1 MIENIDY
8 QKFDVL
14 IVDDIPDNI
23 QLLAGFLDRNS
34 IETSYAHSGSQA
46 LSSIELKKPDLV
58 LLDIMMPDL
67 SGFEVC
73 KKLKMN
79 KQTAD
84 IPVIFLTAK
93 TDKDD
98 IIEGLKL
105 GAVDFITKPFNFE
118 ELISRIKTQ
127 LQLKHTKDLII
138 KKSELIEK
146 QNEEL
151 YELNKTKDKLFS
163 IIAHD
168 LRNPFQ
174 VLIGLTQAIMDNFEF
189 FDKPTLLEMLRQ
201 LYETSNQNYE
211 LLKNLLE
218 WSYSQQD
225 RIVFNP
231 QTFVLDI
238 FLKEK
243 IALLQSS
250 ASKKN
255 IRLVYQ
261 LASGIE
267 LTTDKDMLFTILR
280 NFLSNAIKFSKAG
293 QAVLI
298 KAVKEAGNVVI
309 SVIDNGLGISPEG
322 LEDIFRIT
330 KQNKTLGTEKEEG
343 TGLGLVLCKE
353 FSERMKAKIKIE
365 SSLGKGSTFSL
376 LFAEL

>member
-46 LSSIELKKPDLV
+46 LSSIELKKPDLI

-151 YELNKTKDKLFS
+151 NELNKTKDKLFS

>member
-46 LSSIELKKPDLV
+46 LSSIELKKPDLI

>member
-138 KKSELIEK
+138 KKSKLIEK

>member
-330 KQNKTLGTEKEEG
+330 KQNKSLGTEKEEG

>member
-138 KKSELIEK
+138 KKSKLIEK

-353 FSERMKAKIKIE
+353 FSDRMKAKIKIE

>member
-46 LSSIELKKPDLV
+46 LSSIELKKPDLI

-138 KKSELIEK
+138 KKSKLIEK